1 MPAQRRQQ
9 RRNGYAWSLPLDVT
23 VNFLS
28 AKAYHAKARFLEDS
42 FSLLTVV
49 WEIICQVLSLQLHC
63 VCLWGLRFSLGVS
76 SAPHVHFL
84 LLRSFCHGPS
94 LCFTLSMSNCLNF
107 LVFLTDTCLDHV
119 FLLSFLMLLF
129 FFFFLRHFNR
139 KALISTV
146 LCWKCY
152 SCALPTLL
160 CVKIASGIYVRGVGQ
175 PFLCYHLSPG
185 KQDIGFS
192 IWTHT
197 CCLGQNHSSVHVLKQ
212 FAIWLQVIQL

>member
-129 FFFFLRHFNR
+129 FFFFFWGI
-139 KALISTV
+139 LIERPSFQLFFAGNV
-146 LCWKCY
+146 ILVPFQLYCVWK
-152 SCALPTLL
+152 LPQ
-160 CVKIASGIYVRGVGQ
+160 AYM
-175 PFLCYHLSPG
+175 
-185 KQDIGFS
+185 
-192 IWTHT
+192 
-197 CCLGQNHSSVHVLKQ
+197 
-212 FAIWLQVIQL
+212 